1 MTLALEGLRVP
12 LASFALEMNV
22 LLDAHVTAVFGPSG
36 AGKTSLLETVAG
48 LKRPEKG
55 RIVLSGRVLD
65 DAATGAHAP
74 ARGRSVGYVTQDD
87 SLFPHLSV
95 AGNLRYGARRQGAR
109 GAAFA
114 ESRVVEA
121 LGLSSLLDRRP
132 STLSGGERRRVALG
146 RALLSGPA
154 LLLLDEPLSGLE
166 RPLKERVLE
175 HLLKV
180 REAFPI
186 PILFVTHE
194 AAEVVA
200 LADEVILLEAGR
212 MRARGTP
219 RDVLRDVLRD
229 VRREPPA
236 SFG

>member
-1 MTLALEGLRVP
+1 M
-12 LASFALEMNV
+12 
-22 LLDAHVTAVFGPSG
+22 
-36 AGKTSLLETVAG
+36 
-48 LKRPEKG
+48 
-55 RIVLSGRVLD
+55 
-65 DAATGAHAP
+65 
-74 ARGRSVGYVTQDD
+74 
-87 SLFPHLSV
+87 
-95 AGNLRYGARRQGAR
+95 
-109 GAAFA
+109 
-114 ESRVVEA
+114 
-121 LGLSSLLDRRP
+121 
-132 STLSGGERRRVALG
+132 ALG

-200 LADEVILLEAGR
+200 LADEVILLETGR

-219 RDVLRDVLRD
+219 RDVLRDL
-229 VRREPPA
+229 RREPPA